1 MNLTGNI
8 RNQRE
13 ERDSR
18 EKRDGSFGL
27 KAEGFGTSNSELRVA
42 LFPLVLPVSHES
54 DIEEQR
60 RIRWNERE

>member
-1 MNLTGNI
+1 VNI
-8 RNQRE
+8 RDRRE

-18 EKRDGSFGL
+18 EKRDRPVGL

-42 LFPLVLPVSHES
+42 LIPLVLPVSHES

-60 RIRWNERE
+60 RIRWND